1 MKQLSLLEQRRLRRP
16 GVDDAECVA
25 RIAEDVLEELAE
37 KPPVDLRVVAS
48 YCDIARIVVE
58 PLPFAGCL
66 GSEDGQLVMRL
77 RAGDSRRRR
86 RFTGFHEV
94 GHSFQPGYS
103 EKRRFRCESPS
114 ALPAAAA
121 DVESLSDVAAV
132 ELLLPRRQ
140 FVPDLLGAPFGFGTV
155 TELADAYDASNQA
168 TTYRFQRF
176 WPEPTL
182 VLVLEPGLRKDEQGK
197 HGVEPKLRVRSSHRS
212 SKPDWPFVPH
222 NKSAEPGGA
231 LTRALQGDDIDERAS
246 LSELG
251 VEDPGPMELSARR
264 FTYLDAEGELHHR
277 VLALYRRIGTCS
289 SIRAGRKRGV

>member
-1 MKQLSLLEQRRLRRP
+1 
-16 GVDDAECVA
+16 VA
-25 RIAEDVLEELAE
+25 RISEDVLEDLAE

-48 YCDIARIVVE
+48 YCDIAQILVE

-66 GSEDGQLVMRL
+66 GPEDGQLVMRL

-103 EKRRFRCESPS
+103 EGRHFRCQSPS
-114 ALPAAAA
+114 AQPAATSDA
-121 DVESLSDVAAV
+121 ESLSDVAAV

-155 TELADAYDASNQA
+155 TQLADAYEASNQA
-168 TTYRFQRF
+168 TAYRFQRF

-182 VLVLEPGLRKDEQGK
+182 ALVLAPGLRKDEEGK
-197 HGVEPKLRVRSSHRS
+197 PGVERKLRVRSSHRS
-212 SKPDWPFVPH
+212 SKPNWPYVPR
-222 NKSAEPGGA
+222 NKSAEPEGS
-231 LTRALQGDDIDERAS
+231 LTRALHGEDVDERAS

-251 VEDPGPMELSARR
+251 VEDAGPLELSARR
-264 FTYLDAEGELHHR
+264 FSYLDAEGELHHR
-277 VLALYRRIGTCS
+277 VLALYRRIGAGS
-289 SIRAGRKRGV
+289 APRAGRSRLA